1 MAPDYS
7 VSITLD
13 WLQTP
18 LPCWLTVGVPE
29 TLLSLALPLP
39 DPGEHPWP
47 PHPPVSAAWRL
58 QCLLTRLR
66 GPVTPTPGGQL
77 IHSLPRGVWVMV
89 AQHGQAWVSSRY
101 ETTPGERSGATT
113 IRKITATPLRA
124 SAVITE
130 KGQWHPSVG
139 GLSVPQGGGRCMSPH
154 PLRLRPWHW
163 LWSYDPTD
171 RNKCTLHTSN
181 VEWSS
186 SQGLHMQ
193 SSEHITRWQYTQRLN
208 TAVMKGLVFVDSN
221 KVCFGYR
228 HHFSWSCSSKTTT
241 PV

>member
-1 MAPDYS
+1 MEPDYS

-66 GPVTPTPGGQL
+66 GPVTPTPGGSANPL
-77 IHSLPRGVWVMV
+77 AAPRS
-89 AQHGQAWVSSRY
+89 VSDGGPARAGLS
-101 ETTPGERSGATT
+101 EQQIDMKQTPGERSGATT
-113 IRKITATPLRA
+113 IRKMTATPLQA

-139 GLSVPQGGGRCMSPH
+139 GLSVPQGGGRCMAPH

-171 RNKCTLHTSN
+171 RNKCTPHTSN

-186 SQGLHMQ
+186 HRACTCRAQSTSQGG
-193 SSEHITRWQYTQRLN
+193 S
-208 TAVMKGLVFVDSN
+208 
-221 KVCFGYR
+221 
-228 HHFSWSCSSKTTT
+228 T
-241 PV
+241 PSD

>member
-1 MAPDYS
+1 MEPDYS
-7 VSITLD
+7 VYITLD

-47 PHPPVSAAWRL
+47 PHQFADEAAGACYSHTGGSANPLAAPRSVSDG
-58 QCLLTRLR
+58 
-66 GPVTPTPGGQL
+66 GPARAGLSEQQ
-77 IHSLPRGVWVMV
+77 IDMK
-89 AQHGQAWVSSRY
+89 Q
-101 ETTPGERSGATT
+101 TPGERTGATT
-113 IRKITATPLRA
+113 IRKMSATPLRA

-139 GLSVPQGGGRCMSPH
+139 GLSVPQGGGRCMAPH

-171 RNKCTLHTSN
+171 RNKCTPHTSN

-208 TAVMKGLVFVDSN
+208 TTGLCCHEGPCICGQQHSLFW
-221 KVCFGYR
+221 F
-228 HHFSWSCSSKTTT
+228 
-241 PV
+241 